1 MISFIKNL
9 TTHNQVP
16 ENQIFVNNTAVDLV
30 NLLYATNQA
39 KYLVSWLEYGWS
51 LVLEW
56 LVLT

>member
-1 MISFIKNL
+1 MISFTINL

-39 KYLVSWLEYGWS
+39 KYLVS
-51 LVLEW
+51 
-56 LVLT
+56 